1 MIWQP
6 NRRQLMA
13 LGGAAASSTLLPKIA
28 SAQDQSVEQI
38 KIGAVFPSRSGLSQV
53 RTSLYEYVG
62 AGGRQGSLLAGE
74 RVGDLASQ
82 NGTELIVLQA
92 SAPTADAARRAGER
106 LVEADQVNM
115 LMGGAGDGQYE
126 VLAEIADRAGIPFF
140 NCGTS
145 DDVARSNVCTPFAF
159 HMEASDAMYLDAMID
174 WSASQ
179 GARRWFVVHY
189 DDPRGHHMA
198 SRAVSAAAKH
208 GQGGE
213 IVGAAATFVEQPVY
227 FNEFDQARRANAD
240 AILVLLSA
248 VDQIAFFAMMETDR
262 VEMPGYA
269 FPTSV
274 AQTRDYV
281 AALRLSAP
289 NTNPDHRLQLWETT
303 LAENPAAEDF
313 NTRYTS
319 RYSQVADPTA
329 WSAYF
334 AVKIYYEAVAAVGST
349 DGEAIV
355 SYLESAEASFD
366 VAKGTDLSF
375 RPWDHQLRQP
385 IYVVNV
391 DQEATWIPSQ
401 LYTRIGIA
409 EYETSLP
416 RIEGTPTD
424 EQLDSYGDDAE
435 SARCSV

>member
-1 MIWQP
+1 MNWQP
-6 NRRQLMA
+6 NRRQIMA
-13 LGGAAASSTLLPKIA
+13 LGGAAASASLIPTIA
-28 SAQDQSVEQI
+28 SAQESAVPQI
-38 KIGAVFPSRSGLSQV
+38 KIGAVFPSRSGLSRV

-62 AGGRQGSLLAGE
+62 AGGRQGALLADE
-74 RVGDLASQ
+74 RIGNVAAQ
-82 NGTELIVLQA
+82 NGTELHVLQA
-92 SAPTADAARRAGER
+92 SAPIADAARRAGER
-106 LVEADQVNM
+106 LVEAEGINM
-115 LMGGAGDGQYE
+115 LVGGVGDGQYE

-145 DDVARSNVCTPFAF
+145 DGVARSNACTPFAF

-174 WSASQ
+174 WSATQ

-189 DDPRGHHMA
+189 NDPRGQYLA
-198 SRAVSAAAKH
+198 SRAVAAAAKH

-213 IVGAAATFVEQPVY
+213 IVGAAATIVEQPVY
-227 FNEFDQARRANAD
+227 FNEFDQARRAGAD

-248 VDQIAFFAMMETDR
+248 VDQIAFFAMMETGQ

-303 LAENPAAEDF
+303 FAENPEGEDF
-313 NTRYTS
+313 NTRYTT

-334 AVKIYYEAVAAVGST
+334 AVKIYYEAVMAVGST
-349 DGEAIV
+349 NGEEIV
-355 SYLESAEASFD
+355 AYLESPEATFD

-375 RPWDHQLRQP
+375 RRWDHQLRQP
-385 IYVVNV
+385 IYVVKV
-391 DQEATWIPSQ
+391 DQEADWIPSQ

-409 EYETSLP
+409 EYETTLP
-416 RIEGTPTD
+416 GVEGATTND
-424 EQLDSYGDDAE
+424 QLDVYGDDAE
-435 SARCSV
+435 SARCTV